1 MRGGYRKSAG
11 MLILFMATGAVLGGI
26 LGELLTASSLL
37 SGAAPY
43 LVKQFPIFDVPP
55 VTFNL
60 YVVKL
65 VIGFAL
71 YPNLIS
77 IIGMLTAVWL
87 FRRFWRT

>member
-1 MRGGYRKSAG
+1 MRGGYRKSTG
-11 MLILFMATGAVLGGI
+11 MLMLFMATGAVLGGI
-26 LGELLTASSLL
+26 LGELLATSSLL

-43 LVKQFPIFDVPP
+43 LVKQFAIFDVPP
-55 VTFNL
+55 VTVNL
-60 YVVKL
+60 YVFRL

-77 IIGMLTAVWL
+77 IIGMLAAVWL